1 MVDRLLGV
9 VVVYALVLSCLFGVF
24 TLVDYHQLN
33 HSVFVQDLDREMAH
47 RINVFADG
55 TWFLLSNLI
64 SILRSPRCGHLALSR
79 LPHPSPGQ
87 SLGSLAD
94 PWKVL
99 RRLRGLEFFGR
110 SV

>member
-9 VVVYALVLSCLFGVF
+9 VVIYALVLSCLFGVF

-33 HSVFVQDLDREMAH
+33 HSVVVQDLNREMAH

-64 SILRSPRCGHLALSR
+64 VVCALGFRST
-79 LPHPSPGQ
+79 
-87 SLGSLAD
+87 
-94 PWKVL
+94 
-99 RRLRGLEFFGR
+99 RRL
-110 SV
+110 S